1 MSSALL
7 ASITHPWRHRGLI
20 RTLAWRDIALRY
32 RGAFLGVLWPVLTPL
47 LMLAVYTLV
56 FGVVFATRWP
66 GRVGEGGIGLFAL
79 MLLSG
84 LLLQGLLAEVLTRAP
99 LLVVSQP
106 NYVKKIVFPL
116 EVLAWVSLLSS
127 LFHAVAGILLLV
139 VVNGVWGTGFAWTQ
153 LLLPLALLPFC
164 VLLMGLSLLI
174 AAFGVF
180 VRDLA
185 QIMGSLVTLAMFLGP
200 IFYPRAAMP
209 ETMRPWLALNP
220 ITVPLE
226 QARLLLF
233 DGLLPDFA
241 VLAVYASAALSIYGV
256 GLWLFVTL
264 KKGFADVV

>member
-7 ASITHPWRHRGLI
+7 ALIAQPWRHRGLI
-20 RTLAWRDIALRY
+20 RALSWRDIALRY

-106 NYVKKIVFPL
+106 NYVKKVVFPL

-127 LFHAVAGILLLV
+127 LFHAVAGLLLLV
-139 VVNGVWGTGFAWTQ
+139 LVNGIWGTGFAWPQ
-153 LLLPLALLPFC
+153 LLLPLVLLPFC
-164 VLLMGLSLLI
+164 LLLMGLNLLF
-174 AAFGVF
+174 AGLGVF

-185 QIMGSLVTLAMFLGP
+185 QIMGSLVTLMMFLGP
-200 IFYPRAAMP
+200 IFYPRSAMP
-209 ETMRPWLALNP
+209 EAMRPWLALNP

-226 QARLLLF
+226 QTRLVLF
-233 DGLLPDFA
+233 EGQPADPVALTI
-241 VLAVYASAALSIYGV
+241 YAGAALLVYGV
-256 GLWLFVTL
+256 GLGLFTTL
-264 KKGFADVV
+264 KRGFADVV

>member
-1 MSSALL
+1 
-7 ASITHPWRHRGLI
+7 
-20 RTLAWRDIALRY
+20 
-32 RGAFLGVLWPVLTPL
+32 
-47 LMLAVYTLV
+47 
-56 FGVVFATRWP
+56 
-66 GRVGEGGIGLFAL
+66 
-79 MLLSG
+79 
-84 LLLQGLLAEVLTRAP
+84 
-99 LLVVSQP
+99 
-106 NYVKKIVFPL
+106 
-116 EVLAWVSLLSS
+116 
-127 LFHAVAGILLLV
+127 V

>member
-1 MSSALL
+1 MSSPLL
-7 ASITHPWRHRGLI
+7 ASITQPWRHRGLI

-32 RGAFLGVLWPVLTPL
+32 RGAFLGALWPVLTPL

-127 LFHAVAGILLLV
+127 LFHALAGLALLIL
-139 VVNGVWGTGFAWTQ
+139 VNAVWGTGLAWTQ
-153 LLLPLALLPFC
+153 LLLPLVLLPFC
-164 VLLMGLSLLI
+164 VLLMGLNLMI

-185 QIMGSLVTLAMFLGP
+185 QVMGSLVTLTMFLGP

-209 ETMRPWLALNP
+209 ESMRPWLALNP

-233 DGLLPDFA
+233 EGLPADA
-241 VLAVYASAALSIYGV
+241 AALAVYSVAALLVYGV
-256 GLWLFVTL
+256 GLWLFTIL